1 MAEKITSID
10 LERDELNRSLGGG
23 MPNNSLVLIEGE
35 DGAGKSILVQR
46 LAYGLLE
53 HQKNVTY
60 ISTELNTRGF
70 LEQMASL
77 SYDVKF
83 YLLDGQLMFVPMF
96 PFMGNTKLQE
106 NFLDKLLKTKK
117 IFDNEIIIFDTISF
131 LLVRDSM
138 SQEKSFYVINMLKK
152 LNNMNKTIIFC
163 VDPAHLNEKFL
174 TLIRSVADIYFNVE
188 IRTFAG
194 SILRVINVKRFK
206 RPSDYIMDT
215 IPFKVEPGRG
225 LAIEIASFS

>member
-106 NFLDKLLKTKK
+106 NFLDKLLKTKR

-131 LLVRDSM
+131 LLVRDSI

-194 SILRVINVKRFK
+194 NILRVINVKRFK

>member
-1 MAEKITSID
+1 MAENITSID
-10 LERDELNRSLGGG
+10 LERDELNRNLGGG
-23 MPNNSLVLIEGE
+23 LPNNSLVLIEGE
-35 DGAGKSILVQR
+35 DGAGKSIIVQR
-46 LAYGLLE
+46 MAYGLLE
-53 HQKNVTY
+53 HQKTVTY

-70 LEQMASL
+70 LEQMTSL

-96 PFMGNTKLQE
+96 PFMGDTKLQE
-106 NFLDKLLKTKK
+106 NFLDRLLNTKR

-131 LLVRDSM
+131 LLVRDSI

-194 SILRVINVKRFK
+194 NILRVINVKRFK
-206 RPSDYIMDT
+206 RPKDYIMDT

>member
-1 MAEKITSID
+1 MAEVINSID
-10 LERDELNRSLGGG
+10 LEKDELNRSLGGG
-23 MPNNSLVLIEGE
+23 LPSNSLILIEGK

-46 LAYGLLE
+46 LAFGLLE
-53 HQKNVTY
+53 HHKTVTY

-70 LEQMASL
+70 LDQMKSL
-77 SYDVKF
+77 SYDIKY

-96 PFMGNTKLQE
+96 PFLGNTELSE
-106 NFLDKLLKTKK
+106 NFLERLFDTKK

-131 LLVRDSM
+131 LLIRDSI
-138 SQEKSFYVINMLKK
+138 SQEKSFQVINRLKK

-163 VDPAHLNEKFL
+163 VDPDHLNEKFL
-174 TLIRSVADIYFNVE
+174 TLLRSVADIYFNVE

-194 SILRVINVKRFK
+194 NILRVINVKRFK
-206 RPSDYIMDT
+206 RPVDYVMDT
-215 IPFKVEPGRG
+215 IPFKVEPGNG

>member
-23 MPNNSLVLIEGE
+23 LPTNSLVLIEGK

-46 LAYGLLE
+46 LGYGLLE
-53 HQKNVTY
+53 HQKTVTY

-70 LEQMASL
+70 LEQMTSL

-83 YLLDGQLMFVPMF
+83 FLLDGQLMFVPMF
-96 PFMGNTKLQE
+96 PFMGNTNLKE
-106 NFLDKLLKTKK
+106 NFLERLFNTKR

-131 LLVRDSM
+131 LLVRDTI
-138 SQEKSFYVINMLKK
+138 SQEKSFQVINMLKK

-163 VDPAHLNEKFL
+163 VDPEHLNEKFL
-174 TLIRSVADIYFNVE
+174 TLLRSVADIYFNVE

-194 SILRVINVKRFK
+194 NILRVINVKRFK

>member
-1 MAEKITSID
+1 MSEKNTSID

-23 MPNNSLVLIEGE
+23 MPNNSLILIEGE

-53 HQKNVTY
+53 HQKTVTY
-60 ISTELNTRGF
+60 ISTELNTKGF

-96 PFMGNTKLQE
+96 PFMGNTMLKE
-106 NFLDKLLKTKK
+106 NFLDRLLKTRK

-131 LLVRDSM
+131 LLVRDSI

-194 SILRVINVKRFK
+194 NILRVINVKRFK